1 MTGRLKFFLLILLL
15 PWCGKAQEITMEYTL
30 DYINNRLAPCCTVDV
45 HRGELIALFYERGQ
59 LVREDNVKL
68 ADLDIQSIRYDAIN
82 RMLIIDCK
90 GAPARKCVNRDLP
103 AYGTQ
108 GVYRSY
114 ARISWPV
121 ELSADRSEGLIK
133 AFRHMIRLVTE
144 RGYHNTEP
152 FE

>member
-1 MTGRLKFFLLILLL
+1 MSNQLPSFLLILLL
-15 PWCGKAQEITMEYTL
+15 PWSIKAQEITMENTL
-30 DYINNRLAPCCTVDV
+30 TYINNRLAPCCTVNV
-45 HRGELIALFYERGQ
+45 HRGELIALYHERGQ

-68 ADLDIQSIRYDAIN
+68 ADLDIQSIRYDAIH
-82 RMLIIDCK
+82 RMLFIDCK
-90 GAPARKCVNRDLP
+90 GAPGRKCVNRDLP

-121 ELSADRSEGLIK
+121 ELSPDRSEGLIK

-144 RGYHNTEP
+144 RGYQNAEP